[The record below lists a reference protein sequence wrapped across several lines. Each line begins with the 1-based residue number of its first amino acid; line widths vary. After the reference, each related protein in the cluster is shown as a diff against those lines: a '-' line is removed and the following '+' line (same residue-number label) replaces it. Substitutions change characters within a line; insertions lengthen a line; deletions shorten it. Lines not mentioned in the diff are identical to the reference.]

1 MVFADMTPRVDL
13 VMQQYQTSTY
23 DVQIYKITTE
33 RSLQKH
39 SRHERRMRGDFPTLL
54 PGQNAIRYESRPSAE
69 LDVFVI
75 APLAGFTSVF

>member
-1 MVFADMTPRVDL
+1 
-13 VMQQYQTSTY
+13 MQQYQTSTY

-75 APLAGFTSVF
+75 ASLAGFTSVF